1 MLPLWRWYCLA
12 WVIYSLLVVIPAQAQ
27 PETET
32 LVPPSIPSEQEE
44 VQQVNPP
51 QQEDKDTSD
60 TSSSIEEFRVFPVGL
75 NINKRNVNPGVL
87 VRGQEDGTQAI
98 DFANWLVPY
107 EAVIQALKLN
117 VTPLPDGQLEV
128 RSPGLVTRIDPSQL
142 TNDPELGLVFKTQEV
157 QTLLGVPVTFDINEY
172 AIVFNPP
179 WLGLEASRGETGE
192 VPIQLDG
199 LPELKPKKL
208 TVAALEQRVNGVSS
222 DSSLNYRGE
231 LTAIG
236 TLFSGSWYLSAN
248 QTDFLDSRTWYLSQA
263 QYLRQTDSADYV
275 VGSQPTF
282 WRSRSGGEYW
292 GFTTIQRRGFTPPV
306 SFGGS
311 GFSPD
316 QRLQASQVGRT
327 IIGEAEPGTL
337 VRLTQGFNEQILAEV
352 LVDSSGIYRFEDVI
366 VGGRSFSGNYRLL
379 LYPQGR
385 LTAQPEI
392 REATFST
399 VRGQIPAR
407 TSATILSGGFGRQAA
422 GRPEQNFLGELKD
435 FRGGIAQ
442 RWGVSESLT
451 LGVGGFYDQKLR
463 GLGEL
468 FFRPSNIPIEMA
480 VSLLTADIEGSW
492 DIDANL
498 LYRPSS
504 NFSTQFSSDR
514 LSQRFNLNWQVFPR
528 ITLLGTYN
536 SRDGAAVGL
545 QTSLS
550 GRGFFSFG
558 RITLDEQNR
567 FRWNAIQRLG
577 GWEFNQQGNEIG
589 IRSELNYNF
598 SGRSSA
604 SAGHSLLL
612 SHETRSLNES
622 NYLLSLG
629 WRYRSQT
636 RSLDGSYLWETQMGY
651 SKGSQG
657 SGFFATLQT
666 SVIPGLL
673 LRGRYETVSLTSAEA
688 DYSLE
693 LVSSFNLQRGISPGD
708 RLSERFRS
716 QGGLLIKPF
725 FDQNGDGQL
734 NGNEEAYTENPELLL
749 ILNNKP
755 IESFRPTIQANQVLV
770 RLSPGIY
777 RLELDPSGFPLD
789 WQAPIDAYAVEVVAG
804 SYTPVLVPLTLSYS
818 LSGVVTD
825 EEGKAVAGARVEA
838 IASESGE
845 RRFSVTNGA
854 GVYYLER
861 LQQGIYKLE
870 VNGQSAQPS
879 SITIDSSSE
888 AFQEINLQQP

>member
-1 MLPLWRWYCLA
+1 MFPLWQWYWLA
-12 WVIYSLLVVIPAQAQ
+12 CVIGSLLVVVPAQAQ
-27 PETET
+27 PEADN
-32 LVPPSIPSEQEE
+32 LLDPLIPSEQEE
-44 VQQVNPP
+44 VQNVNPP
-51 QQEDKDTSD
+51 AEEDKDKSE
-60 TSSSIEEFRVFPVGL
+60 TSSYLEGFGVFPVGL
-75 NINKRNVNPGVL
+75 NIDERNVNPGVL
-87 VRGQEDGTQAI
+87 VRGKEDGMQAI
-98 DFANWLVPY
+98 DFSNWLVPY
-107 EAVIQALKLN
+107 EAVIQVLKLD
-117 VTPLPDGQLEV
+117 VTPLQDGQIEV

-142 TNDPELGLVFKTQEV
+142 GNDPELGLVLTIKEV
-157 QTLLGVPVTFDINEY
+157 RTLLGVPVEFDINEY
-172 AIVFNPP
+172 AIIFNPP
-179 WLGLEASRGETGE
+179 WLGLEANRSEAGE

-199 LPELKPKKL
+199 LPELKPKQL
-208 TVAALEQRVNGVSS
+208 TLTALEQRVNGVSS

-236 TLFSGSWYLSAN
+236 TLLSGSWYLSAN
-248 QTDFLDSRTWYLSQA
+248 QTDFLDSRTWYLNQA

-292 GFTTIQRRGFTPPV
+292 GFTTIQRRGFTPPI
-306 SFGGS
+306 SFGGG

-316 QRLQASQVGRT
+316 PRLQASQVGRT

-337 VRLTQGFNEQILAEV
+337 VRLSQGFNEQILAEV

-366 VGGRSFSGNYRLL
+366 VGGRSFAGSYRLL

-399 VRGQIPAR
+399 VRGQIPAG
-407 TSATILSGGFGRQAA
+407 TSATIISGGFGRQAT
-422 GRPEQNFLGELKD
+422 GQPEQNFLGELKD

-451 LGVGGFYDQKLR
+451 LGIGGVYDQKLR

-468 FFRPSNIPIEMA
+468 FFRPSDIPIEMA
-480 VSLLTADIEGSW
+480 VSLFTADAEGSW
-492 DIDANL
+492 DVDANF

-504 NFSTQFSSDR
+504 SFSAQFSSDR
-514 LSQRFNLNWQVFPR
+514 LSQRLNLNWQVFPR

-536 SRDGAAVGL
+536 SRDGVAVGL

-558 RITLDEQNR
+558 RVTLDEQNR

-577 GWEFNQQGNEIG
+577 RWEFNQQGSEIG
-589 IRSELNYNF
+589 ISSELTYNLF
-598 SGRSSA
+598 GRSSA

-612 SHETRSLNES
+612 SHETRSLNQS
-622 NYLLSLG
+622 NHLLSLG

-636 RSLDGSYLWETQMGY
+636 RSADGSYLWETQLGY
-651 SKGSQG
+651 SQGSQG
-657 SGFFATLQT
+657 SGFFGTLQT
-666 SVIPGLL
+666 SLVPGLL

-693 LVSSFNLQRGISPGD
+693 LVSSFNLQRGISAGD
-708 RLSERFRS
+708 RLSDRFRT
-716 QGGLLIKPF
+716 QGGLLIQPF
-725 FDQNGDGQL
+725 FDQNSNGQL
-734 NGNEEAYTENPELLL
+734 DGSEEVYTENPELLL
-749 ILNNKP
+749 IVNNKP
-755 IESFRPTIQANQVLV
+755 IESFRPVVQANRILV
-770 RLSPGIY
+770 RLTPGIY

-789 WQAPIDAYAVEVVAG
+789 WQAPVDAYAVEVVAG

-818 LSGVVTD
+818 LSGVVTNV
-825 EEGKAVAGARVEA
+825 EGKAVAGTRVEA
-838 IASESGE
+838 IESESGK
-845 RRFSVTNGA
+845 RRISVTNGA

-861 LQQGIYKLE
+861 LQQGTYKLE
-870 VNGQSAQPS
+870 INGQSAQPN
-879 SITIDSSSE
+879 TIRINNSSE
-888 AFQEINLQQP
+888 PFQEVNLQQP